1 VVGKRGNNIPRI
13 PSAKKKFPA
22 RINAHLL
29 NLPFVFLIFKKISPS
44 IYLKYLKEN
53 SFSIKNFF

>member
-29 NLPFVFLIFKKISPS
+29 RRPENFIKIS
-44 IYLKYLKEN
+44 
-53 SFSIKNFF
+53 